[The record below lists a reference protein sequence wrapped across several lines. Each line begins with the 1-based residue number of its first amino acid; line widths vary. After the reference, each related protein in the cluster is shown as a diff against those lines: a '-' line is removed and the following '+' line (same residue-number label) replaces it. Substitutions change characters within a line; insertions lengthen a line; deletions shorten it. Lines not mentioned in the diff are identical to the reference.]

1 MNPYTSSG
9 SVATMTANVSGNDNL
24 NDLGD
29 GPRQLGDPER
39 YPVGAVTR
47 RLLGY
52 VRPHR
57 VSFVASFLSAAVSV
71 ILQLYTPILI
81 GEGIDLIVAAGQVD
95 FDALLPLVTKLALV
109 VVGAASFQWLQGYCV
124 NRLSYETVRDMRV
137 EASDKLSRM
146 PLSFIDSHAHGDL
159 MSRVVNDVDQVGDG
173 LLQGFTQLFTGV
185 ITIVGTLAFMLSINL
200 SLIHICR
207 CRRRPGCRAAG
218 ARGGAAFGRGDGAR
232 SRGV

>member
-29 GPRQLGDPER
+29 GPRHPGNPER

-47 RLLGY
+47 RLLDY

-57 VSFVASFLSAAVSV
+57 VSFVASFVSAAISV

-95 FDALLPLVTKLALV
+95 FDALLPLVTKLAIV
-109 VVGAASFQWLQGYCV
+109 VVGAAAFQWLQGYCV

-146 PLSFIDSHAHGDL
+146 PLSFIDGHAHGDL
-159 MSRVVNDVDQVGDG
+159 MSRVDRKSVV
-173 LLQGFTQLFTGV
+173 
-185 ITIVGTLAFMLSINL
+185 
-200 SLIHICR
+200 
-207 CRRRPGCRAAG
+207 
-218 ARGGAAFGRGDGAR
+218 
-232 SRGV
+232 